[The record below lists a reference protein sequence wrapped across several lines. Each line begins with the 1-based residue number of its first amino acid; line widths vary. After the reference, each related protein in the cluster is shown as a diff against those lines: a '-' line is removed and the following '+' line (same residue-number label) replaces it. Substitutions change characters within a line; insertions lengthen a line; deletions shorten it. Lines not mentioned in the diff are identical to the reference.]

1 MLCSCGRSHTT
12 LLAERIDADQKA
24 IDDLSKQASGPT
36 AGLTRAKV
44 KELKAEV
51 KAEAEML
58 KALKR
63 GRAEMLKTLQAA
75 LDLADAQTLLALPRD
90 RLLDFVLRGGLGLA
104 VDDFIAQ
111 QERIAEAALASISQV
126 VEGLTT
132 DSVQDQIDAL
142 AISSADA
149 VFQDVILPDTLKSVR
164 EALEAMVVGVPT
176 NQAMTALSQ
185 RLEKSEGRQLTE
197 VRTKLSQ
204 YGRNITAV
212 VAEAADLDLY
222 LYTGPRDG
230 ITRDFCRA
238 LINLV
243 VDEKQMRSLSNGQ
256 GLPVK
261 TSGGGYN
268 CRHSWSPITEGFMV
282 AAKLKKATASDIA
295 KANAGAR

>member
-1 MLCSCGRSHTT
+1 MTSS
-12 LLAERIDADQKA
+12 
-24 IDDLSKQASGPT
+24 LSK
-36 AGLTRAKV
+36 R
-44 KELKAEV
+44 ELQKP
-51 KAEAEML
+51 
-58 KALKR
+58 ALS
-63 GRAEMLKTLQAA
+63 
-75 LDLADAQTLLALPRD
+75 
-90 RLLDFVLRGGLGLA
+90 
-104 VDDFIAQ
+104 
-111 QERIAEAALASISQV
+111 SISQV
-126 VEGLTT
+126 VEGLKT
-132 DSVQDQIDAL
+132 DSVQEQIDAL

-212 VAEAADLDLY
+212 VAESAGLDLY

-243 VDEKQMRSLSNGQ
+243 VDEKQMRALSNGQ

-282 AAKLKKATASDIA
+282 AAKLKKAKASDIA

>member
-1 MLCSCGRSHTT
+1 MLCSCGRPHTT

-132 DSVQDQIDAL
+132 DSVQEQIDAL
-142 AISSADA
+142 AVASADA

-243 VDEKQMRSLSNGQ
+243 VDEK
-256 GLPVK
+256 
-261 TSGGGYN
+261 
-268 CRHSWSPITEGFMV
+268 
-282 AAKLKKATASDIA
+282 
-295 KANAGAR
+295 

>member
-1 MLCSCGRSHTT
+1 MLCSCGRPHAT
-12 LLAERIDADQKA
+12 LLAERIDADQQA

-36 AGLTRAKV
+36 AELTKAKV
-44 KELKAEV
+44 NELKAEV

-63 GRAEMLKTLQAA
+63 GRAEMLQTLRAA
-75 LDLADAQTLLALPRD
+75 LDLADPQTLLALPRD

-142 AISSADA
+142 AVASADA

-164 EALEAMVVGVPT
+164 EALEAMVVGVPA
-176 NQAMTALSQ
+176 NQAITALSQ

-238 LINLV
+238 LINKV